1 MPELP
6 SALHAR
12 LQSQYGISARDAEVL
27 MSVES
32 GSDVGYD
39 GEVAK
44 GSAVRYFEQVAD
56 GRDAKVAVNW

>member
-6 SALHAR
+6 SALHTR

-27 MSVES
+27 MFIES

-39 GEVAK
+39 GEAEK
-44 GSAVRYFEQVAD
+44 GSAVNYFEQVAD
-56 GRDAKVAVNW
+56 GGDPKVAANW